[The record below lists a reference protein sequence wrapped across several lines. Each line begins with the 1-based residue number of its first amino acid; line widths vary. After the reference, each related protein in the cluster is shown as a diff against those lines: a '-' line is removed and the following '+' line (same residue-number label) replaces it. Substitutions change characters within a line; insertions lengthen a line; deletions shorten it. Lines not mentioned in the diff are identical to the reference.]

1 MYAGETAV
9 DDQPMSD
16 RQIHLIE
23 DDLGDGAVETWAAEG
38 LRQLEAYL
46 AKHAA
51 FLTFLDSNDS

>member
-1 MYAGETAV
+1 
-9 DDQPMSD
+9 MSD

-51 FLTFLDSNDS
+51 FLTFLDSNDP

>member
-1 MYAGETAV
+1 MYDRRTAV
-9 DDQPMSD
+9 DHPSMSD

-23 DDLGDGAVETWAAEG
+23 EDLGDGAVETWAAEG

-51 FLTFLDSNDS
+51 FLTFLDSDDA